1 MKKTMTVNISGVVF
15 HIDEDAYEKLNRY
28 LEKIREYF
36 KSDEGCDEIIS
47 GIESRLAEMFQEK
60 KGSSQ
65 QVISLADV
73 QEAIS
78 QLGEPSQISGEEKED
93 LDSSEA
99 EVSEDDDESAPKR
112 LFRDPDNKYIGG
124 VCGGLGAYFQIDPT
138 WIRVIFLLTI
148 FAYSFGLILY
158 IILWI
163 VIPKARSTADRLSM
177 RGEKINLSNIEK
189 SIKEDLR
196 DIKKNL
202 SDLSKEKG
210 SKKKI
215 KTKDGEF
222 FDDLGDGFSR
232 FFEVLFRI
240 VSIFAGIIFTIV
252 GVSLLAA
259 LISLATGFS
268 WLVFFPA
275 IHLPVFT
282 LPEMLEYWLSSYWL
296 INLAMAGLML
306 TIGIPVLLLVV
317 FGLSLMFK
325 LKGNR
330 QLAMISLLL
339 WIIGI
344 GLLVFAF
351 LSGMSYHMMV

>member
-1 MKKTMTVNISGVVF
+1 MKKTMTVNISGIVF
-15 HIDEDAYEKLNRY
+15 HIDEDAYEKLSRY
-28 LEKIREYF
+28 LDKIREYF
-36 KSDEGCDEIIS
+36 EKEEGCDEIIS
-47 GIESRLAEMFQEK
+47 GIEGRLAEMFQEK
-60 KGSSQ
+60 KSGSQ
-65 QVISLADV
+65 QVVSLSDV

-78 QLGEPSQISGEEKED
+78 QLGEPAQISGEDKEEPQQEENATE
-93 LDSSEA
+93 EA
-99 EVSEDDDESAPKR
+99 HEEPAPKR
-112 LFRDPDNKYIGG
+112 LFRDSDNKYIGG

-163 VIPKARSTADRLSM
+163 VIPKAKTTADRLSM

-189 SIKEDLR
+189 SIKEDLQ

-202 SDLSKEKG
+202 RDLSKDKG

-215 KTKDGEF
+215 NKEEPF
-222 FDDLGDGFSR
+222 FDELDSGFSR

-259 LISLATGFS
+259 IISLATGVS
-268 WLVFFPA
+268 WLILFPA

-282 LPEMLEYWLSSYWL
+282 LPEMLELWLPSYWI
-296 INLAMAGLML
+296 INLAMVGLL
-306 TIGIPVLLLVV
+306 FTIGIPVLLLVV
-317 FGLSLMFK
+317 FGISLIFK
-325 LKGNR
+325 LSGNSK
-330 QLAMISLLL
+330 LGMISLLL

-351 LSGMSYHMMV
+351 LSGMSYHMMT